1 MTHIEEGL
9 DFILNHFQEPI
20 WPRAISSK
28 TTEYR
33 QILVD
38 NRDEALA
45 RFKQVNYLDCRV
57 SAYGPNVDENQSAV
71 ARFQGI
77 QTATP
82 ANLIVMVDLD
92 RCNFKSDRVL
102 RLALNTTLKNIK
114 ENLGV
119 STPTVLW
126 SGQRLPRNTT
136 IGCKRHSTRTY
147 KRV

>member
-9 DFILNHFQEPI
+9 DFTLSHFQEPI
-20 WPRAISSK
+20 WPRPISTR
-28 TTEYR
+28 TTECR
-33 QILVD
+33 QVLVS
-38 NRDEALA
+38 NRSEALA
-45 RFKQVNYLDCRV
+45 RFKQANYLDCRI
-57 SAYGPNVDENQSAV
+57 SAYGQNADENQSAV

-102 RLALNTTLKNIK
+102 RLALNATLKNIK

-126 SGQRLPRNTT
+126 TGRLPRNTT

-147 KRV
+147 QRV

>member
-9 DFILNHFQEPI
+9 DFILSHFQEPI

-28 TTEYR
+28 TTECR

-45 RFKQVNYLDCRV
+45 RFKQANYLDCRV

-77 QTATP
+77 MAATP
-82 ANLIVMVDLD
+82 ANIIVMVDLD
-92 RCNFKSDRVL
+92 RCNFKSERIL
-102 RLALNTTLKNIK
+102 GRALVATLKNIK

-119 STPTVLW
+119 DSPTVLW
-126 SGQRLPRNTT
+126 SGRWLPRNTT
-136 IGCKRHSTRTY
+136 IGYKRHST
-147 KRV
+147 